1 MKQEMILKLMK
12 EMLKNSRRSDRE
24 LAKSVNASQPTVTRN
39 RKILARYIRSYT
51 VVPELSKIGYEL
63 LAFTFAKCRTRDS
76 KTLEARFPTAQE
88 WFMKK
93 PNVIFVSDGEGLER
107 DFAVVSLHRNYSKYA
122 EFMRDCVFNFSDVM
136 FDFQS
141 FIISLKTGMVMKPF
155 DLAYLSDDVEEFPV

>member
-1 MKQEMILKLMK
+1 MILKLMK

-51 VVPELSKIGYEL
+51 VVPEFSKIGYEL
-63 LAFTFAKCRTRDS
+63 LAFTFAKCRTHDS

-93 PNVIFVSDGEGLER
+93 PNVLFVSDGEGLER

-122 EFMRDCVFNFSDVM
+122 EFMRDCVFNFSDIM
-136 FDFQS
+136 YDFQS
-141 FIISLKTGMVMKPF
+141 FIVSLKTGMVMKPF